1 MHIPR
6 GNGSSRSSCVL
17 RVRLFISLLPLVIFA
32 GACSRPQPSGTLTPD
47 RSAAVTKDVR
57 AFLAAMADD
66 ITKRGPAAWRTHFAD
81 TSNFYMA
88 AEGQMIFAD
97 SPAATK
103 GIKDLTG
110 VLSRLDLKWGEPMR
124 IEPLSAT
131 VAAVA
136 MPYHEVLVHTSGKTV
151 VEDGYFTG
159 LVELGPSGW
168 KVRNAHWSVKPP
180 PDRPVAAET
189 TP

>member
-1 MHIPR
+1 MQTAIGCTCSHSP
-6 GNGSSRSSCVL
+6 SPV
-17 RVRLFISLLPLVIFA
+17 RVGLLISLLVLAFFA
-32 GACSRPQPSGTLTPD
+32 SACSRPQPSGSLSPD
-47 RSAAVTKDVR
+47 RSAAVAKDVR

-66 ITKRGPAAWRTHFAD
+66 ITKRGPAAWRTHFSD
-81 TSNFYMA
+81 TATFYLA
-88 AEGQMIFAD
+88 AEGQMVFAD

-103 GIKDLTG
+103 GINDLTRA
-110 VLSRLDLKWGEPMR
+110 LSKLDLKWGEPMR

-168 KVRNAHWSVKPP
+168 KVRNAHWSVRPS